1 MWIWI
6 WIWFVDSARCAF
18 GLILPAFLP
27 WACSRPTPTRPH
39 AHTPTSAAERK
50 LTGPGKNRGDEEG
63 GREDAPADERCE
75 NIERLGAQTATIIGR
90 YNAMEYLIGVHIVA
104 LDVLL
109 VAIGWSIVG
118 WIVQATF

>member
-1 MWIWI
+1 LWIRRVALSVSSSLPS
-6 WIWFVDSARCAF
+6 FP
-18 GLILPAFLP
+18 GLVLVP
-27 WACSRPTPTRPH
+27 RPH
-39 AHTPTSAAERK
+39 AHTPTSAAKRK
-50 LTGPGKNRGDEEG
+50 FTGPGKNRGDEEG

-90 YNAMEYLIGVHIVA
+90 YNAMEYLIGVHIFA